1 MTFDALLEKFTAAVE
16 AGDGKGLAALFT
28 EDGVYHDTF
37 YGAFQGREA
46 IRDMLENYFWRDAQ
60 AVRWDMKEP
69 LAQGDLAYAHWL
81 FSYESRL
88 AGVEGKRV
96 AFRGFSCFHLEGGL
110 IKHYGELFDQGIALA
125 QTNFPAER
133 MARRLAKEADAQR
146 EAAAGTRH
154 LAE

>member
-16 AGDGKGLAALFT
+16 AGDGKALAALFT

-60 AVRWDMKEP
+60 AFRWDMKEP
-69 LAQGDLAYAHWL
+69 LHQGDLAYAHWL

-88 AGVEGKRV
+88 AGAEGKRV